1 MTTVTIKEA
10 AELTGLSYRFL
21 RGKILRGEY
30 PALLVGS
37 TRKMYRVDVEVLQDF
52 LKKEQLKNIK
62 I

>member
-1 MTTVTIKEA
+1 MKTVTIKEA

-21 RGKILRGEY
+21 RGKIVKGEY

-37 TRKMYRVDVEVLQDF
+37 ARTLYRVDVDVLQDF
-52 LKKEQLKNIK
+52 LKKEQQKNIK